1 MGLLRLLGIEKYLR
15 KVKTYVDEKM
25 AIPNWN
31 AKDGE
36 KGYIKNRTHYKDYG
50 VWNDVNIS
58 VSGNTATISN
68 IDMYEYI
75 VFKTNDSGFYSE
87 PVDLTVN
94 TRHNVSFDG
103 VSGIVQVTVIPA
115 ENIIKVVANNV
126 ADIKALIKEGIKP
139 YIVITLSPEYLPEGL
154 ATKEYVAEKVGEIG
168 TIPEPLFEA
177 GRGEMSI
184 AQKGTEA
191 EASEEGAIA
200 FGVNTIA
207 SGPYSFAQGN
217 GTKAEEPYCH
227 AEGYESVASATG
239 AHAEG
244 GCYFYDESK
253 DDDVYLSGGYAM
265 GRASHAEGV
274 ETKAKGMASH
284 AEGIGTVTSNDG
296 EHAEGEY
303 NYSQKGVT
311 VHSVGVGLSDTKRK
325 NAHEIDMAGKN
336 YFLGLGDYDGTN
348 ADTGDC
354 YDLVSVINRM
364 QRYIEELEERIQNI
378 EDNL

>member
-25 AIPNWN
+25 AVPNWD

-154 ATKEYVAEKVGEIG
+154 ATEEYVNTNIDLFAENVLGPTAANLHERLSMLGESSSLISIIREDLPTIKIDVDGWSNNAMSFTQVGITDKHINKWILLSSLKVADIDSYGI
-168 TIPEPLFEA
+168 EP
-177 GRGEMSI
+177 
-184 AQKGTEA
+184 Q
-191 EASEEGAIA
+191 
-200 FGVNTIA
+200 NT
-207 SGPYSFAQGN
+207 
-217 GTKAEEPYCH
+217 
-227 AEGYESVASATG
+227 
-239 AHAEG
+239 
-244 GCYFYDESK
+244 
-253 DDDVYLSGGYAM
+253 
-265 GRASHAEGV
+265 
-274 ETKAKGMASH
+274 
-284 AEGIGTVTSNDG
+284 
-296 EHAEGEY
+296 
-303 NYSQKGVT
+303 
-311 VHSVGVGLSDTKRK
+311 
-325 NAHEIDMAGKN
+325 
-336 YFLGLGDYDGTN
+336 GDYFGSKNDVFGGMLRFSFDVDEGN
-348 ADTGDC
+348 VGIDF
-354 YDLVSVINRM
+354 DLLAKEV
-364 QRYIEELEERIQNI
+364 YIHNDWE
-378 EDNL
+378 